1 MPTLPWTTA
10 ETPAP
15 GADAVVL
22 GSRLELRS
30 YRDVPGFLRAAMQV
44 RRQVHGSPGALGVSL
59 IAQPARKT
67 FWTLSAW
74 ADQASLDTF
83 VGTAP
88 HTQIMDRF
96 RHRLAGA
103 TFTTWCHETSA
114 LPKAHSNATP
124 LWREAKQRLATTTGD
139 TR

>member
-22 GSRLELRS
+22 GSRLELRA
-30 YRDVPGFLRAAMQV
+30 YRHVPGFLRAAMRV
-44 RRQVHGSPGALGVSL
+44 RRQVHGSRGALGVSL
-59 IAQPARKT
+59 IAQPTRKT

-74 ADQASLDTF
+74 ADQGSLDAF

-88 HTQIMDRF
+88 HTQIMERF
-96 RHRLAGA
+96 RDRMTA
-103 TFTTWCHETSA
+103 TAFTTWSQDTSE
-114 LPKAHSNATP
+114 LPKPHSNAKA
-124 LWREAKQRLATTTGD
+124 LWREAKRRLATTTGD
-139 TR
+139 PR